1 MKQIYWIIFK
11 LKTLIN
17 IMIFIK
23 IQLNEIYSKK
33 SMIKWMHFYLF
44 KSKINS

>member
-33 SMIKWMHFYLF
+33 SMIKLMHFYSL
-44 KSKINS
+44 SWRYM